1 MANKT
6 KHTKRG
12 STTSLVA
19 MLVILLAL
27 VAAIIFW
34 PVEASANSAVQQ
46 PQDIESTTL
55 IHAGDVAP
63 DFTVE
68 MLDGK
73 RVTLSSLRGKVVLV
87 SFWATWCPP
96 CRQEMSHMQ
105 EGVIDRFAGSDL
117 VVLPISRGEKRETVE
132 KFIEKMGYGF
142 PVGLDIDQSI
152 YSKYASNYVPRSV
165 VINREGEVVYVAVGY
180 DEQIAQ
186 EIGVAITESL
196 QKWRNNKQKRYYGY

>member
-142 PVGLDIDQSI
+142 PVGLDTDQSI

-186 EIGVAITESL
+186 EIGVAIAESL
-196 QKWRNNKQKRYYGY
+196 QK

>member
-105 EGVIDRFAGSDL
+105 EGVIDRFAGNDL

-186 EIGVAITESL
+186 EIGAAIAESL
-196 QKWRNNKQKRYYGY
+196 QK